1 MLRVL
6 YLIWAFD
13 YVLSHTV
20 TVTFSSIL
28 YHQKEIGLC
37 IYHHLLQH
45 KHLFSSYLTLY

>member
-13 YVLSHTV
+13 YIV
-20 TVTFSSIL
+20 TVTFSCIL
-28 YHQKEIGLC
+28 YPQKEIGLC

-45 KHLFSSYLTLY
+45 KHLFFSYLTLY